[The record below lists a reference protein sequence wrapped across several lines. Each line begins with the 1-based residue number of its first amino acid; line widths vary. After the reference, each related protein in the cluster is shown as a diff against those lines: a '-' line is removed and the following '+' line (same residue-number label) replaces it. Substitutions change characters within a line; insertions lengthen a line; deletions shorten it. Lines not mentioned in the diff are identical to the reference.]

1 MILPVAAP
9 VDVSEVFSSRIGVT
23 VEIAA
28 DADRAVSTRPR
39 MTDDEASPV
48 ATSRSV
54 GVFPGVAELTA
65 LAAERSR
72 LTTLPSTA
80 DVPFDADRAV
90 FVYAAIVVDAPL
102 DSDDSVFAT
111 LVDGVA
117 VGVAVAPD
125 TRLANAYGVTVD
137 VDTPTSM

>member
-1 MILPVAAP
+1 
-9 VDVSEVFSSRIGVT
+9 
-23 VEIAA
+23 
-28 DADRAVSTRPR
+28 

-54 GVFPGVAELTA
+54 GVFPGVAVLMA

-72 LTTLPSTA
+72 LMTLPSTT
-80 DVPFDADRAV
+80 DVPLDADRAV
-90 FVYAAIVVDAPL
+90 FVYAAIVVDTPL
-102 DSDDSVFAT
+102 DSDDSVFVTA
-111 LVDGVA
+111 VDGVA

-137 VDTPTSM
+137 VDAPASV